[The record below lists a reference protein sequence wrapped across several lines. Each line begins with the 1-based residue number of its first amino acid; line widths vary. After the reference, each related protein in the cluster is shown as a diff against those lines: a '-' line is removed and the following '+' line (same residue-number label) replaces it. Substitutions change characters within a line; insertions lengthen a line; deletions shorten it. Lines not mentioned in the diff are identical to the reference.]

1 MKTLTKIRLINWHL
15 FENTT
20 IDCQGSTYFIG
31 INGAGKSTI
40 LDAVQL
46 ALVGGQRDVRFN
58 QAALSGGKRTLASY
72 VRGELGTEGQ
82 RYLRGDAT
90 GVVAL
95 EFKNPDGTLF
105 SHGAVIDAYEDG
117 RAPDVMYFIVHNAQL
132 DDRWFFQAD
141 ANGRLFET
149 RAFKRHLDH
158 FALPPAARAQTFSRL
173 EDYRAHLLNRLGQL
187 KDSFPAKIVKG
198 LAFSPLTDIRSF
210 VHNYLLDENL
220 LDVKNLQ
227 EQLDTLRHFEALA
240 ADVRERIDALNR
252 IDDFDKE
259 RAANRRRRITNGY
272 IVRRA
277 RGEFHSTEL
286 KNARLKLDET
296 RLALHRAE
304 LEREQLATHL
314 KFAETALLDAKI
326 ALQTDQIAIKE
337 RELREKL
344 AAIEAELAILRQR
357 QTDVDTALTKE
368 RADAK
373 KLRALMVA
381 DRQTIPPELEAFVS
395 KRNGK
400 QVHKDTGTHGN
411 EGARNPALRSP
422 GDLLGSEVE
431 GTIRNYQSTITSLSQ
446 EYTREQV
453 ILNERS
459 TALREEAARLE
470 DEIRKLR
477 TGDREISYESEA
489 PNAVRL
495 RRILRA
501 ELGLSSEEVIFL
513 CDELNIPDKEWQD
526 AIEGILGFNRFILLV
541 PPVHYDAAMKLYRER
556 RHKDGLH
563 GVALLDTDKVERY
576 ARTQVKKEISPRR
589 HGDAGRHG
597 TGNTKSDSLASEVIT
612 ENPAARAFIDL
623 LLSHYIKCDSL
634 EELRDHRTAVTR
646 ECFIRRNF
654 TDSHLNPQIYRHWF
668 IGERATPRQIESRQ
682 QRFDE
687 IAKEMLTLNERD
699 HALRERLALTADKT
713 RPLIELEHA
722 VEALASLPERTTQ
735 HEMLTKELAQLDL
748 HTTETLKADVERYQ
762 AEFTRLQSEA
772 GLVERRIGGLETDAK
787 NLADVEIPRLE
798 REIDASIQN
807 VESFL
812 ANEGADEDLRV
823 EIEKELT
830 RRLERQPVAVI
841 LQNAER
847 YEGDYQSA
855 ESRNRDRLREA
866 KQAYSLR
873 YNFGYDEIE
882 DATRYIAE
890 RDKLI
895 SSELPQYESQIARQR
910 ALAEQELVENFVHR
924 LREQI
929 EEARQQLA
937 YLNSTLSQLRFG
949 GERYEFITQPAPN
962 LRLMYNMVTDS
973 QNVLGTS
980 LSDSDFRQK
989 HQQAWDLLLERL
1001 TANNQTSE
1009 TLAVELR
1016 ELQDYRSY
1024 LQYDI
1029 RIHYPNNDR
1038 ALLSQ
1043 INAKKSGGET
1053 TTPFYVAMAA
1063 SFAQA
1068 YRLNQPRPSDTI
1080 RLALFDE
1087 AFSKMDT
1094 ARTASALQFMREA
1107 GLQVLLATPPDKS
1120 GSLLPFVD
1128 TVCTVV
1134 RKNSH
1139 AFVIEIDKSEMIR
1152 ELENQ

>member
-1 MKTLTKIRLINWHL
+1 MKTLIKIRLINWHL

-31 INGAGKSTI
+31 INGAGKSTV
-40 LDAVQL
+40 LDAVQF

-58 QAALSGGKRTLASY
+58 QAALAGGKRTLAGY
-72 VRGELGTEGQ
+72 VRGELGTESQ
-82 RYLRGDAT
+82 RFLRGDAT

-95 EFKNPDGTLF
+95 EFRNPDGTLF

-117 RAPDVMYFIVHNAQL
+117 HAPDVIYFIVHNAGL

-141 ANGRLFET
+141 SNGRLFDT

-158 FALPPAARAQTFSRL
+158 FALPPASRAQTFSRL
-173 EDYRAHLLNRLGQL
+173 EDYRVHLLNRLGQL

-227 EQLDTLRHFEALA
+227 EQLDTLRHFESLA
-240 ADVRERIDALNR
+240 ADVRDRIESLNK
-252 IDDFDKE
+252 IDELDKE

-272 IVRRA
+272 IARRA
-277 RGEFHSTEL
+277 GGELHRAEL
-286 KNARLKLDET
+286 KNARFKLDET
-296 RLALHRAE
+296 HLALHRAE
-304 LEREQLATHL
+304 MDRDQLATHL
-314 KFAETALLDAKI
+314 KFAETALIDAKL
-326 ALQTDQIAIKE
+326 ALQSDQSAIKE
-337 RELREKL
+337 RDLREKL
-344 AAIEAELAILRQR
+344 AAIEAELSILRQR
-357 QTDVDTALTKE
+357 QTDIETNLTKE

-373 KLRALMVA
+373 KLHKLLIA
-381 DRQTIPPELEAFVS
+381 DSHPIPSELETFIAKPKMS
-395 KRNGK
+395 K
-400 QVHKDTGTHGN
+400 T
-411 EGARNPALRSP
+411 EGASRN
-422 GDLLGSEVE
+422 
-431 GTIRNYQSTITSLSQ
+431 TIQEYQSALATLAQ
-446 EYTREQV
+446 EYSREQV
-453 ILNERS
+453 ILNEKS
-459 TALREEAARLE
+459 TALREEASQLE
-470 DEIRKLR
+470 DEIRKLC

-489 PNAVRL
+489 PNATRL
-495 RRILRA
+495 RRLLRA
-501 ELGLSSEEVIFL
+501 ELGLSSEEVVFL
-513 CDELNIPDKEWQD
+513 CDQLNIPNKEWQD
-526 AIEGILGFNRFILLV
+526 AVEGLLGLNRFTLLV
-541 PPVHYDAAMKLYRER
+541 PPAHYDAAMKLYRER
-556 RHKDGLH
+556 RHKDNLH
-563 GVALLDTDKVERY
+563 GVALLDTERIL
-576 ARTQVKKEISPRR
+576 ANKTEHIKRST
-589 HGDAGRHG
+589 
-597 TGNTKSDSLASEVIT
+597 SLASEVKT
-612 ENPAARAFIDL
+612 ENPAARAFMDL
-623 LLSHYIKCDSL
+623 LLGHYIKCDAL
-634 EELRDHRTAVTR
+634 EDLRNHRTAVTR
-646 ECFIRRNF
+646 ECFVRRNY
-654 TDSHLNPQIYRHWF
+654 TDSHLNPQVYRRWF
-668 IGERATPRQIESRQ
+668 IGARATPRQIESRQ
-682 QRFDE
+682 QRLDE
-687 IAKEMLTLNERD
+687 ISKEVIALNERG
-699 HALRERLALTADKT
+699 HALRERLALTRDKT

-722 VEALASLPERTTQ
+722 LEALTILPERNTQ
-735 HEMLTKELAQLDL
+735 HASLTKELEQLDL
-748 HTTETLKADVERYQ
+748 HTAETLKADVERHQ
-762 AEFTRLQSEA
+762 AEFTRLQAETGS
-772 GLVERRIGGLETDAK
+772 VERRIGGLESEAK
-787 NLADVEIPRLE
+787 NLAEVEIPRLE

-807 VESFL
+807 AENFL
-812 ANEGADEDLRV
+812 ASEGADDDLRV

-830 RRLERQPVAVI
+830 RRLERQPVDVI
-841 LQNAER
+841 VQNAER
-847 YEGDYQSA
+847 YEGDYQTA

-866 KQAYSLR
+866 KQAFSMKYD
-873 YNFGYDEIE
+873 FGYDDTE
-882 DATRYIAE
+882 DATRYTTE
-890 RDKLI
+890 REKLI
-895 SSELPQYESQIARQR
+895 NSELPQYEAQIAHQR
-910 ALAEQELVENFVHR
+910 ALAEQELVENFIHR

-929 EEARQQLA
+929 EEARQQLS

-949 GERYEFITQPAPN
+949 GERYEFITQPASN
-962 LRLMYNMVTDS
+962 LRLMYDMVMDS
-973 QNVLGTS
+973 QNVLGAS

-1001 TANNQTSE
+1001 TANNQTSD
-1009 TLAVELR
+1009 TLAAELR

-1029 RIHYPNNDR
+1029 RIHYPNGDR

-1139 AFVIEIDKSEMIR
+1139 AFVIEIDKSEMMR
-1152 ELENQ
+1152 EIEEEVAM

>member
-20 IDCQGSTYFIG
+20 IDCTGSTYFIG

-40 LDAVQL
+40 LDAVQF

-58 QAALSGGKRTLASY
+58 QAAISGGKRTLASY

-95 EFKNPDGTLF
+95 EFKNPDNTPF

-117 RAPDVMYFIVHNAQL
+117 RAPEVMYFIVHNAPL

-141 ANGRLFET
+141 SIGRLLDT

-158 FALPPAARAQTFSRL
+158 FALPSASRAQTFSRL
-173 EDYRAHLLNRLGQL
+173 EDYRVHLLNRLGQL

-227 EQLDTLRHFEALA
+227 EQLDTLRHFETLA
-240 ADVRERIDALNR
+240 ADVRDRIDALNK

-272 IVRRA
+272 IARRA

-296 RLALHRAE
+296 RLAIHRAE
-304 LEREQLATHL
+304 IERDQLATHL

-337 RELREKL
+337 RELREKI
-344 AAIEAELAILRQR
+344 AAIEAELTILKGRQSELE
-357 QTDVDTALTKE
+357 TTLTKE

-373 KLRALMVA
+373 KLRQLLTA
-381 DRQTIPPELEAFVS
+381 DNRIIPPELEAFIS
-395 KRNGK
+395 KPKPSKTEQATRFTE
-400 QVHKDTGTHGN
+400 H
-411 EGARNPALRSP
+411 ALS
-422 GDLLGSEVE
+422 S
-431 GTIRNYQSTITSLSQ
+431 TIRNYQSAITSLSQ

-453 ILNERS
+453 ILTERS
-459 TALREEAARLE
+459 TGLREEAARFE

-501 ELGLSSEEVIFL
+501 ELGLASEEVVFL
-513 CDELNIPDKEWQD
+513 CDELNIPNKEWQD
-526 AIEGILGFNRFILLV
+526 TVEGLLGFNRFILLI
-541 PPVHYDAAMKLYRER
+541 PPAHYDAAMKLYRER
-556 RHKDGLH
+556 RQKEGLH
-563 GVALLDTDKVERY
+563 GVGLLDTERILKNKTEKVTHN
-576 ARTQVKKEISPRR
+576 A
-589 HGDAGRHG
+589 
-597 TGNTKSDSLASEVIT
+597 LASEVT
-612 ENPAARAFIDL
+612 AENPAARAFIDL
-623 LLSHYIKCDSL
+623 LLGHYIKCDSL
-634 EELRDHRTAVTR
+634 EELRNHRTAITQ
-646 ECFIRRNF
+646 ECFVRRNF
-654 TDSHLNPQIYRHWF
+654 TDIHLNPQIYRRWF

-682 QRFDE
+682 QRLDE
-687 IAKEMLTLNERD
+687 IAKEMVALNERD
-699 HALRERLALTADKT
+699 HALRERLAFTADKT

-722 VEALASLPERTTQ
+722 LEALTSLPERTTQ
-735 HEMLTKELAQLDL
+735 HETLIKELQQLDL
-748 HTTETLKADVERYQ
+748 HTAETLKADVQRHQ
-762 AEFTRLQSEA
+762 AEFTRLQVEA
-772 GLVERRIGGLETDAK
+772 GSVERRIGGLDSEAK
-787 NLADVEIPRLE
+787 NLAEIETPRLE

-807 VESFL
+807 AESFL

-823 EIEKELT
+823 EIEKELA
-830 RRLERQPVAVI
+830 RRLERQPVDVT

-847 YEGDYQSA
+847 YEGDYQTA

-873 YNFGYDEIE
+873 YNFGYDDAD
-882 DATRYIAE
+882 DATRYTTE

-910 ALAEQELVENFVHR
+910 ALAEQELVENFIHR
-924 LREQI
+924 LREQV

-949 GERYEFITQPAPN
+949 GERYEFITQPASN
-962 LRLMYNMVTDS
+962 LRLMYNMVMDS

-1001 TANNQTSE
+1001 TANNQSSE
-1009 TLAVELR
+1009 SLAVELR

-1139 AFVIEIDKSEMIR
+1139 AFVIEIDKSEMMR
-1152 ELENQ
+1152 ELETQ